1 MVRKIKDWKK
11 DQTKVKDIYET
22 KREKDWDERFIYNKL
37 ENNQEIKRTIPKKNN
52 DYSSNIKYL
61 KEQFNSENIKKNN
74 NNKGRGKSGY
84 KIYKEKNNND
94 KIKINGNQLF
104 KNNNNNIIK
113 RNNLNI
119 TEENLQKTHFKLKNK
134 NNISLDNN
142 NNDNIIFYNNN
153 INNNNKY
160 YLMPIT
166 ELEICVE
173 ILWQKLGVKEI
184 YKNKFNK
191 LKMETAND
199 EIQKEFLVKEVEN
212 LEKLDIFMN
221 TLYSNIKQRE
231 NAISILKKLVD
242 AIEKQFIQLNLEIR
256 DNILND
262 FYQTLKVYRIN
273 TINVVE
279 KIYEYRQ
286 LFTYELNKGKF
297 CENILKKNYN
307 LINNEWMKYYRGN
320 YLLKITEDIN
330 FLGKS
335 KINGYKNLNL
345 FFCSKNDPFLLNIS
359 EIIPINKEYHP
370 RIKQCQY
377 IITQEIIYSEINSE
391 INNDNNNNIINI
403 NKNNKMQNLKEKNNN
418 NGININNK
426 YTKKEKEKIS
436 CINKNN
442 INDNNTNKIKKTEK
456 IIIGAQLIDKMDC
469 NKFFGANDIIEET
482 SEEQIL
488 LDIKKGL
495 NDIHNLNK
503 NKKQKLEEKNKD
515 EKENENNKLNNK
527 KLENENN
534 IKEKINISQ
543 EKTEE
548 KNMIENSNK
557 IENKIIEEK
566 NNDNIQIEEN
576 KEKKETIDNEKE
588 EENKLLNNK
597 NELNKNNNNIIKEES
612 LKEISIN
619 SSELTDK
626 NEEIQKIKN
635 IESKKEYKDNNED
648 IVNIQEKLEEN
659 NNIINQNQNKD
670 NNIENNSL
678 INSQI
683 KKSHSRS
690 LTPKSQRESRINLLK
705 EKNEIDINQINKDNN
720 QSNTDI
726 FNNNDNEKKIINNDI
741 MSFYLGKLTD
751 FISIYNNYYNNISQE
766 QKIIFNIKQNPLEY
780 IHNNFYPKI
789 IIYQDKKNKIIKG
802 LCIISHIFWKKNE
815 IYIEHISSY
824 KDEEKENIFEKFISF
839 IKENAFKI
847 LGYDNNI
854 KENDIYIDLY
864 YKSEEGKFTINET
877 IRDFFRNKLKFKW
890 VKLENISKYERYM
903 KIRHHFGINNEN
915 NLLNNEYD
923 DNNILNQSI
932 LGKKEFNNLNNNES
946 DNEES
951 EDTDDINLDI
961 SKAFEIQKDKIN
973 INNNLQELNNFYKI
987 KNILNNFSI
996 KNKTILK
1003 FNNKIYENKNDSFIN
1018 IKYSNPFNFVY
1029 LINKVNHSEN
1039 KNLKEIISFNINSYF
1054 SQNDSEIIKQS
1065 INKFKKIKLNLI
1077 PENIN
1082 YYSDIT
1088 ELNKQI
1094 VNKFKINA
1102 NINILPPFDNCIS
1115 FIYNGYYYNRIEI
1128 KKIEIFIEKETEQ
1141 IFYMISKNE
1150 NHAILISSDLND
1162 NFIQKFINKEN
1173 NNNKDNISINFMNI
1187 YNNLINKDNTNNN
1200 VLYIPSFEI
1209 KSKIGNNCYKKN
1221 EPNKTYNLY
1230 CYEDYY
1236 NVKFFTEELSINRNI
1251 NKNKIRKNDCIKM
1264 NFNYDLINDEII
1276 NQNTFIKN
1284 NFLLIA
1290 FDLNIMEHIRDFPLM
1305 TLYVTKDNFI
1315 KI

>member
-113 RNNLNI
+113 KNNLNI

-403 NKNNKMQNLKEKNNN
+403 NKNNKMQNLKEINNN

-534 IKEKINISQ
+534 IKEKIDISQ

-548 KNMIENSNK
+548 KNILENSNK

-597 NELNKNNNNIIKEES
+597 NDLNKNNNNIIKEES

-705 EKNEIDINQINKDNN
+705 EKNDIDINQINKDNN

-864 YKSEEGKFTINET
+864 YKSEEGKFSINEA

-973 INNNLQELNNFYKI
+973 INNNLQELNNFHKI

-1054 SQNDSEIIKQS
+1054 SQNDSEIINQS

-1200 VLYIPSFEI
+1200 ILYIPSFEI

-1221 EPNKTYNLY
+1221 DPNKTYNLY

-1290 FDLNIMEHIRDFPLM
+1290 FDLNIMEHFRDFPLM

>member
-307 LINNEWMKYYRGN
+307 LINNEWMKYYKGN

-557 IENKIIEEK
+557 IENKINEEK
-566 NNDNIQIEEN
+566 NNDNIQI

-597 NELNKNNNNIIKEES
+597 NDDLNKNNNNIIKEES

-705 EKNEIDINQINKDNN
+705 EKNDIDINQINKDNN

-864 YKSEEGKFTINET
+864 YKSEEGKFSINEA

-973 INNNLQELNNFYKI
+973 INNNLQELNNFHKI

-1054 SQNDSEIIKQS
+1054 SQNDSEIINQS

-1200 VLYIPSFEI
+1200 ILYIPSFEI

-1290 FDLNIMEHIRDFPLM
+1290 FDLNIMEHFRDFPLM